1 MNTPKETKDE
11 ICRFLRTE
19 EPSGSLRADTH
30 NQQQRFGK
38 SVSSAVR
45 KYEATERGPQGIQS
59 DTV

>member
-30 NQQQRFGK
+30 N
-38 SVSSAVR
+38 
-45 KYEATERGPQGIQS
+45 
-59 DTV
+59 